1 MTYIMSDKKSQN
13 TLVFIDDSGDPGF
26 KFDKGSSRFFIIAA
40 IIFHDDLE
48 AEKSAVAI
56 KEFRRT
62 IGFPDSV
69 EFKFNKSNKKIR
81 IGFLETVV
89 RFNFKVRALVI
100 DKTLLRSDELRSS
113 KNSFYSYAIKTLLKY
128 NDDSIINAR
137 IKLDGSGDRTF
148 RRSFESYLRKSLN
161 LADKKIIG
169 NLKFTDS
176 KSNTLIQLADM
187 IAGSI
192 RRNYEDTKL
201 DRALYKK
208 IIQKHI
214 ENEWKFR

>member
-1 MTYIMSDKKSQN
+1 MIYIMSDKKSQN
-13 TLVFIDDSGDPGF
+13 TL
-26 KFDKGSSRFFIIAA
+26 
-40 IIFHDDLE
+40 
-48 AEKSAVAI
+48 
-56 KEFRRT
+56 
-62 IGFPDSV
+62 
-69 EFKFNKSNKKIR
+69 
-81 IGFLETVV
+81 ETVV
-89 RFNFKVRALVI
+89 RFDFKVRALVI

-113 KNSFYSYAIKTLLKY
+113 KNSFYSYAIKMLLKHSD
-128 NDDSIINAR
+128 NSIINAR

-148 RRSFESYLRKSLN
+148 RRSFELYLRKSLN